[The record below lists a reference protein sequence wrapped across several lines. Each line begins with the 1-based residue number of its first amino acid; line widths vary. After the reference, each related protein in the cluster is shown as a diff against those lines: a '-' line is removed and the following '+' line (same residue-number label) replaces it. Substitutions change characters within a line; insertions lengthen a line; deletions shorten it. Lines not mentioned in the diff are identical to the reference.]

1 MCSII
6 EKRNRVDIFRS
17 DFRQNCESEKTRV
30 FYIAYR
36 GRVDRTEGIL
46 REALVRKKEA
56 QVRYWQLGSSLEY
69 KGCGI
74 LNGKSRGRN
83 RT

>member
-1 MCSII
+1 M
-6 EKRNRVDIFRS
+6 
-17 DFRQNCESEKTRV
+17 